1 MLNKLFIIFSFCC
14 LLLTVTS
21 CGYSVMA
28 KNNENLTK
36 LEVGMTKAEVKR
48 IMGEPLVNEVY
59 NTENAWF
66 YFTQVK
72 WSDGRITHDECT
84 PVFFEDNKLV
94 GWGQQEYKQFRQKK
108 W

>member
-1 MLNKLFIIFSFCC
+1 MFKY
-14 LLLTVTS
+14 LLLTLSVVSLFALTS
-21 CGYSVMA
+21 CSYSIRD
-28 KNNENLTK
+28 KNLQNLQRVQ
-36 LEVGMTKAEVKR
+36 VGMTKQQVLD

-72 WSDGRITHDECT
+72 WSDGSITHDECT
-84 PVFFEDNKLV
+84 PIFFKDGSV
-94 GWGQQEYKQFRQKK
+94 AGWGNQEYKAFRQRN